1 MRLVVLIVIAAF
13 GCVSAHAQGPGSPEA
28 QAAANDLA
36 KIMSVETIGQMTKAM
51 TAQVWPKLEAGLRAK
66 VDAETLA
73 EVRAEFEKALQD
85 FTVEA
90 MTDAPAIYARHFSA
104 PELREMTAFY
114 RSPTGAKALQLM
126 PQVMAEYFG
135 AILPRTQA
143 FERDLQAR
151 IVAVMTRRGYNKQP

>member
-1 MRLVVLIVIAAF
+1 MRLVMLMLVAVLGSLPAQ
-13 GCVSAHAQGPGSPEA
+13 AQGPGSPEA
-28 QAAANDLA
+28 QAAANELA

-51 TAQVWPKLEAGLRAK
+51 TAQVWPKLEAGLRVK
-66 VDAETLA
+66 VDAETVA

-104 PELREMTAFY
+104 QELREMTAFY
-114 RSPTGAKALQLM
+114 RTATGAKALQLM

-135 AILPRTQA
+135 AIMPRTQV

-151 IVAVMTRRGYNKQP
+151 IIAIMKRRGYN